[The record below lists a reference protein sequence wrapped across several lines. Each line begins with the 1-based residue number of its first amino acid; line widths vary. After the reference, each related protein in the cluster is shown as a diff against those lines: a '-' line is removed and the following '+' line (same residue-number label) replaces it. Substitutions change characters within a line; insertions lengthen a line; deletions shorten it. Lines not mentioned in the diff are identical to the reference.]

1 MPSIWENEFGEQF
14 DTYDEARENVYEH
27 MELDDYFER
36 MAAQFNDPE
45 ALMSTIYNRID
56 ARLSQGHPFNF
67 WDLFEDESYVAEEQF
82 FNDNY
87 YEVEPEDEEE
97 DE

>member
-14 DTYDEARENVYEH
+14 DTYEEARENVYEH
-27 MELDDYFER
+27 MELNDYFER
-36 MAAQFNDPE
+36 MAAQFIDSE
-45 ALMSTIYNRID
+45 TLLRTIYIRID
-56 ARLSQGHPFNF
+56 NLLDEGYRFNF
-67 WDLFEDESYVAEEQF
+67 WDLFEDESHTAEEQY

-87 YEVEPEDEEE
+87 YEVEPEE